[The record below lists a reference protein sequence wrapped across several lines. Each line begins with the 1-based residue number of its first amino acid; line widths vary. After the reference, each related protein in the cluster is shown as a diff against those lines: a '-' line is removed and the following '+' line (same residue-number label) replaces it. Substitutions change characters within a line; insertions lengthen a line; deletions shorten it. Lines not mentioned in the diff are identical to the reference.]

1 LSIKS
6 LKSFL
11 YRYWKQI
18 SNFFTLPTDAI
29 RAEDYRSFV
38 VFNVG
43 SVVAFLIHLSVVP
56 LFAILG
62 VTPMVWLNIPSLS
75 AYFVGLQCARR
86 GWFLGT
92 MVIATIE
99 LIAHQAMVVHFI
111 GWEAGFQYYILSV
124 TGMIFFLP
132 SGRPVIKVTL
142 LSAAA
147 FGFVL
152 IQLIFASSPP
162 VYAIDMTILKIM
174 HNVNIVVV
182 FFLLGIFANFYGN
195 AAVWAE
201 TKLLTRLNIALNS
214 ADVGLWEWDVE
225 EDKMFFS
232 REWKR
237 QIGYEPGELPDQFE
251 EFDVR
256 LHPEDH
262 DRSVKNL
269 KDYIANPTSD
279 YSDEFRLRHKD
290 GSYRWIHSQGKGQ
303 VGRNNKI
310 VKLHGCHLD
319 ITDRKR
325 SEEDRLESE
334 TKYRSMM
341 ESITDPLYICSPKL
355 TVEYM
360 NPAMIKRIGRNA
372 IGDNCHR
379 VLHGLD
385 HKCDGCVFGEVT
397 NGKSIET
404 VITSSLD
411 GRTFRVTNMPVRNQ
425 NGTIS
430 KMSIFRDITAFLT
443 AVAEKDKAQDQLLQS
458 QKMESIGALA
468 GGIAHD
474 FNNILFPIIGHTEM
488 LMDDLSEENSAA
500 QNSLKEIYAGAL
512 RARGLVQQ
520 ILTFARQKKS
530 ELTLMKMQPI
540 IKEALKLIRS
550 TIPTT
555 ISINQKLQPTC
566 GAVSAD
572 PTQIHQ
578 IIMNLATNAYHAM
591 EENGGE
597 LKISLNEVELGEHD
611 RMNHDL
617 ASGLYAC
624 LTVSDTGKGM
634 NKDIMKNI
642 FDPFFTTKE
651 RGKGTGMGLSVVHG
665 IVKHMNGAIKVY
677 SEPGNGTEF
686 QVYLPIVKSNFET
699 QEIQPKEP
707 LQSGTEQVLLVDDEE
722 SIIVMEKQV
731 LERLGYQVTSHTS
744 SIEALEVFKA
754 DPKKF
759 DIVISDVSMPK
770 MSGDKLA
777 VEMIKIRPGI
787 PILLCTGYSK
797 SMTDEKTK
805 SLGIKGF
812 IEKPLVIKDLARKI
826 REVLDKAPVK
836 IQQ

>member
-1 LSIKS
+1 ME
-6 LKSFL
+6 
-11 YRYWKQI
+11 YRYWKRI

-43 SVVAFLIHLSVVP
+43 MVVAFLIHLSVVP
-56 LFAILG
+56 LFAVFG

-86 GWFLGT
+86 GWFFGT

-99 LIAHQAMVVHFI
+99 LIVHQALVVHFI

-132 SGRPVIKVTL
+132 SGRPLIKVTL

-152 IQLIFASSPP
+152 IQLFFASSPP

-182 FFLLGIFANFYGN
+182 FFLLGIFANVYGK

-201 TKLLTRLNIALNS
+201 TRLLTRLNIALNS
-214 ADVGLWEWDVE
+214 ANVGLWEWDVE

-237 QIGYEPGELPDQFE
+237 QIGYQPSELPDQFE

-256 LHPEDH
+256 LHPEDR
-262 DRSVKNL
+262 DRTVKNL
-269 KDYIANPTSD
+269 NDYIARPTSD

-290 GSYRWIHSQGKGQ
+290 GSYRWIHSQGKGL
-303 VGRNNKI
+303 VGRNNRI

-319 ITDRKR
+319 ITGRKR
-325 SEEDRLESE
+325 AEEERLESD

-372 IGDNCHR
+372 IGDTCYT
-379 VLHGLD
+379 VLHSLD
-385 HKCDGCVFGEVT
+385 HKCDGCVFDEVT
-397 NGKSIET
+397 NGISIET

-411 GRTFRVTNMPVRNQ
+411 GRNYRVTNMPIQNQ

-474 FNNILFPIIGHTEM
+474 FNNILYPIIGHTEM
-488 LMDDLSEENSAA
+488 LMDDLSEERSSIRD
-500 QNSLKEIYAGAL
+500 SLNAVYSSSL
-512 RARGLVQQ
+512 RARDLVQQ
-520 ILTFARQKKS
+520 ILAFARQEKN
-530 ELTLMKMQPI
+530 ELKLMKMQPI
-540 IKEALKLIRS
+540 IKEAMKLIRS

-555 ISINQKLQPTC
+555 ISITQNLQPGC
-566 GAVSAD
+566 GPVMAD

-578 IIMNLATNAYHAM
+578 IVMNLATNAYHAM
-591 EENGGE
+591 EETGGE
-597 LKISLNEVELGEHD
+597 LKVALKEIELGRD
-611 RMNHDL
+611 DL
-617 ASGLYAC
+617 INPDMSPGLYAC
-624 LTVSDTGKGM
+624 LTIADTGVGI
-634 NKDIMKNI
+634 NKEIMDRI

-651 RGKGTGMGLSVVHG
+651 KGKGTGMGLSVVHG
-665 IVKHMNGAIKVY
+665 IVKHMNGDIQVC
-677 SEPGNGTEF
+677 SEPGKGTEF
-686 QVYLPIVKSNFET
+686 HIFLPIVKSADEKHKNST
-699 QEIQPKEP
+699 NLPIIG
-707 LQSGTEQVLLVDDEE
+707 GTESILLVDDEDP
-722 SIIVMEKQV
+722 ILKMERQV
-731 LERLGYQVTSHTS
+731 LERLGYQVTSRTS
-744 SIEALEVFKA
+744 SIEALEAFRA
-754 DPKKF
+754 NPDKF
-759 DIVISDVSMPK
+759 DLVITDMAMPK
-770 MSGDKLA
+770 MPGDKLA
-777 VEMIKIRPGI
+777 VELIKIRPGI
-787 PILLCTGYSK
+787 PILLCTGYSE
-797 SMTDEKTK
+797 SMTTEKIK
-805 SLGIKGF
+805 FLGIKGF
-812 IEKPLVIKDLARKI
+812 LKKPIVIMDLAPKI
-826 REVLDKAPVK
+826 REILDNALVK
-836 IQQ
+836 TQQ